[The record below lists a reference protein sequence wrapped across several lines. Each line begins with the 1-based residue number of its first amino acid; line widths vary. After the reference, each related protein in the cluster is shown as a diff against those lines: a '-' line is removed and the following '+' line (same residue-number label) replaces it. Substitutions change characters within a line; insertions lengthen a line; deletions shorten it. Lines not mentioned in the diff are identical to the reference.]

1 MNDFFGAFFA
11 ILFAA
16 ALLIGLVALIRFC
29 VKDAR
34 RRGKSPLLV
43 SLAAVLFFPWGL
55 IAWLIFRPDQQD
67 SNEKRGFRLE
77 DHRVQ

>member
-1 MNDFFGAFFA
+1 MNDFFAAFFA
-11 ILFAA
+11 ILFAV
-16 ALLIGLVALIRFC
+16 ALLIGLVALIQFC

-34 RRGKSPLLV
+34 RRGKSPFLV

-55 IAWLIFRPDQQD
+55 IAWLIFRPGPQD
-67 SNEKRGFRLE
+67 PGEKRGFRLE